1 MRTYHKLIAA
11 AAVAATATAM
21 AVYPAI
27 ADPPGKTV
35 PRPQDITGVGSDT
48 IQNVFNQF
56 SVDYNASRKTR
67 SAPRLYS
74 FDAVNPK
81 TGAVGDTIK
90 EKSGS
95 KNCKNVRPNG
105 SSGGI
110 DASAGGALALN
121 ANTRNA
127 AKGGTGF
134 CTDFARSSRAEATGD
149 GNVTFVPFALDA
161 VTYATNAGSNAPA
174 DLSTAQLL
182 KIYTCKV
189 TNWKQVGG
197 HNAPIVAQL
206 PQTASGTRKFFLTA
220 INGGAA
226 PATPGPCVNDLK
238 GESATTPPPN
248 GNFPEENEGVDKFL
262 KGPNVIYPYSTADY
276 IAQVFHSAKCIKSS
290 CAAVKGFICHPK
302 KGQNLFGCDV
312 HGKMQLRDIN
322 KTSPTVIVKKRTQL
336 NPKFT
341 KLFSR
346 FVFVVVRTK
355 TGHPGNVPGY
365 LQGLFGP
372 TGWLLTNKAA
382 AGDICNYGFGPLP
395 PRKC

>member
-11 AAVAATATAM
+11 AAVAATATAV
-21 AVYPAI
+21 AVVPAI
-27 ADPPGKTV
+27 ADPPGHKV

-48 IQNVFNQF
+48 IQNVFDQF
-56 SVDYNASRKTR
+56 SVDYNHSLKTAA
-67 SAPRLYS
+67 APRLYS
-74 FDAVNPK
+74 WDAVNPK
-81 TGAVGDTIK
+81 TGAIGDTIQD
-90 EKSGS
+90 KSGS

-110 DASAGGALALN
+110 DAAAGGALALN
-121 ANTRNA
+121 ANTKDP

-134 CTDFARSSRAEATGD
+134 CTDFARSSRPASQPAD

-174 DLSTAQLL
+174 NLSTAQLV

-189 TNWKQVGG
+189 HTWNQVGG
-197 HNAPIVAQL
+197 KSTKTIVAQL

-220 INGGAA
+220 LGGGTT
-226 PATPGPCVNDLK
+226 PITPGPCVNNRP
-238 GESATTPPPN
+238 GENNPPPN
-248 GNFPEENEGVDKFL
+248 GSFPEENEGVNKFL
-262 KGPNVIYPYSTADY
+262 KGPNVIFPYSVADY
-276 IAQVFHSAKCIKSS
+276 IAQVFHSAKCLNTACTPVNGVTCK
-290 CAAVKGFICHPK
+290 PK
-302 KGQNLFGCDV
+302 AGQDAFGCDV
-312 HGKMQLRDIN
+312 HGRLQLRDIN
-322 KTSPTVIVKKRTQL
+322 KTAPTVIVGKRVQL

-341 KLFSR
+341 QLFRR

-355 TGHPGNVPGY
+355 TGHPGNVPAY
-365 LQGLFGP
+365 LQKLFGP
-372 TGWLLTNKAA
+372 KGWVLTNKTA